1 MHGMYLDVFLVGR
14 DYENWENQ
22 TRGIS
27 EAEAELMTAKA
38 ARLACVLLQSELP
51 HALTPSL

>member
-1 MHGMYLDVFLVGR
+1 MYLDVFLVGR

-22 TRGIS
+22 TRGFS